1 MKHGALTD
9 CRVRD
14 FHRFVVRGN
23 TCKRPSPSPLF
34 LNSDCLR
41 YVQRGG
47 RIDGQKLNRSIREL
61 SKSAHI
67 LRICGELANRMN
79 VKRGWKGELDR
90 CVWKWSNARSSVI
103 LYFITELLIDKYII
117 FRIDRLLSLQPSI
130 LIYCYWQNLDRCKG
144 FLLFY
149 MNSSYF
155 QNLK

>member
-79 VKRGWKGELDR
+79 VKRG
-90 CVWKWSNARSSVI
+90 
-103 LYFITELLIDKYII
+103 
-117 FRIDRLLSLQPSI
+117 
-130 LIYCYWQNLDRCKG
+130 
-144 FLLFY
+144 
-149 MNSSYF
+149 
-155 QNLK
+155 